1 MPFRR
6 SKRPLG
12 HPARTVP
19 PFPPGPAQA
28 NASAE
33 GGGSDSS
40 WRQHNIEIP
49 PHPAPSEESWYDGV
63 PPTPPPGRPCQ
74 HTFDLP

>member
-6 SKRPLG
+6 SKRPPG
-12 HPARTVP
+12 HPARTVL

-49 PHPAPSEESWYDGV
+49 PHPEESWYDRV
-63 PPTPPPGRPCQ
+63 PPTPPPGHPCQ